1 MRIKFNT
8 KGDVVSQLMTLSR
21 ERVSINDEFRLVSR
35 NSKSVQFD
43 IQWDEIRRKFP
54 LRMKLLEA
62 GGDDNSSWAKFSL
75 YTPVFSVVFIVFILG
90 LVLFIYQCILGWLSL
105 PFMIYPVISAL
116 MLLITIVSVRLEGEE
131 IASNIQKWIS
141 D

>member
-8 KGDVVSQLMTLSR
+8 KGDVISQLMTLSR

-43 IQWDEIRRKFP
+43 IQWTEIRRKFP

-62 GGDDNSSWAKFSL
+62 GGDVNSS
-75 YTPVFSVVFIVFILG
+75 
-90 LVLFIYQCILGWLSL
+90 
-105 PFMIYPVISAL
+105 
-116 MLLITIVSVRLEGEE
+116 
-131 IASNIQKWIS
+131 
-141 D
+141 